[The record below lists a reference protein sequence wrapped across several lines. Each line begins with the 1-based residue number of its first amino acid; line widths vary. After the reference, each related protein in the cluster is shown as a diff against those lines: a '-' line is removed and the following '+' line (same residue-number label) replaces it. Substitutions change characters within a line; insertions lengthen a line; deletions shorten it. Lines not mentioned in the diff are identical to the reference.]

1 MKNIKVVLGLA
12 LALIFSATAWAKDK
26 PTIGVVEFEN
36 QTSAGWWR
44 GGVGWELAGMLT
56 NELAAT
62 KAFRVVERDKLQS
75 VMAEQNLA
83 ASGRVSTATGAK
95 IGKLTGAQ
103 YLVMGTVTAYEENTS
118 DTGGGIGFRGISIG
132 GNKQQAYIAVDLRVV
147 DSTTGEIVEVRTVE
161 GRSSGGGMR
170 LGVYRGGFGG
180 NLAQQKKTPAGKAIR
195 AAVMESSGYLE
206 CSMVKKTKRC
216 LNKYE
221 ERERKRR
228 ESNEDVL
235 DLD

>member
-1 MKNIKVVLGLA
+1 MKNIKVALGLA

-26 PTIGVVEFEN
+26 PTIGVVEFQN

-83 ASGRVSTATGAK
+83 ASGRVSTSTGAK

-118 DTGGGIGFRGISIG
+118 DTGGGIGFRGTCGHARTSEFSVSLRNIG
-132 GNKQQAYIAVDLRVV
+132 GTSAKHRGHSRVRTWRRTPCRRATLASRTTRCQTSA
-147 DSTTGEIVEVRTVE
+147 STTGE
-161 GRSSGGGMR
+161 
-170 LGVYRGGFGG
+170 
-180 NLAQQKKTPAGKAIR
+180 TP
-195 AAVMESSGYLE
+195 
-206 CSMVKKTKRC
+206 
-216 LNKYE
+216 
-221 ERERKRR
+221 
-228 ESNEDVL
+228 
-235 DLD
+235 